1 MISGTDLMGLFL
13 GTLIII
19 GLCCL
24 AMGIGQLLDGRP
36 LAGGCG
42 NKPAGTPRCESCPKR
57 KIAGES

>member
-1 MISGTDLMGLFL
+1 MALFI

-24 AMGIGQLLDGRP
+24 AMGVGLIIDGKP

-42 NKPAGTPRCESCPKR
+42 NKPNGVSRCESCPNR
-57 KIAGES
+57 KTAGDN

>member
-1 MISGTDLMGLFL
+1 MGLFI
-13 GTLIII
+13 GTLIIV

-24 AMGIGQLLDGRP
+24 AMGIGQLIAGRP

-57 KIAGES
+57 KISGDS